1 MKRIHSVIKKETI
14 PPAVIAMV
22 VLTFIVFTREFG
34 RLAELF
40 IRRSVDPLTIVKAVL
55 YLLPGILL
63 FTLPFAFLI
72 GVLIGFARLSVDSEI
87 VAMRASGISTS
98 QMLRPVLAGG
108 LLVAVLTGLFSFWLL
123 PAGNWNLRLL
133 RGEINVAPAQ
143 TDIDSR
149 VFYENFPGT
158 LLYVEDIDLSKSIW
172 KGVFLA
178 DSKDGE
184 PRMILADEGKIL
196 STREGRRIQL
206 HFMNGSVYSRDNENP
221 GEDSISHF
229 GTLDIPIVIQSGPVP
244 RKIKRAVDKNT
255 GELISDI
262 SGDDPT
268 LVHESLVELNRRM
281 AIPLSPI
288 IFAFLGVALGIR
300 TPRGGKGSGFIVSL
314 VVSIT
319 YFVLFATGSTL
330 SKSGVL
336 PIVLGVWGANI
347 LLGTL
352 ALISFRFS
360 NRVTCIWIS
369 ILNRPFFVAIAA
381 RIREVAHHLKDLV
394 TWVMIRIRNWV
405 WDVQSV
411 RLRLARIIDSYM
423 NRMFIIN
430 LAVTTTVLVSMVN
443 LFTFFE
449 IIDEVYENSIP
460 ASTVLTY
467 FVFLQPQLLILLV
480 PISVLIT
487 TLITFGALVRSNQ
500 IVAFNSVGISVF
512 RVALPVLLGASAVCG
527 FLFLAQE
534 YVLPEANLQ
543 QDVLRKTIQGRPVQ
557 TVQPGR
563 HWIFGENNRLYNYR
577 QFMSQRNSF
586 AELSVYSLR
595 IKGNGLESQTYAET
609 ARWDSRSRQ
618 WILYNGWHRD
628 YLKGSFE
635 SFETRQFDFSERP
648 AYFSEEIKESSKMT
662 YSELK
667 KYIGDLQ
674 TGGFEVSH
682 LQTEMFKKISVPLVS
697 LIMVVIGVPFSL
709 TLGKRGALLGVAA
722 GIFIGI
728 AYWGALGFFDVLGV
742 NGLLAPELAAWGPN
756 ILFGSG
762 GMILFSMM
770 KT

>member
-40 IRRSVDPLTIVKAVL
+40 IRRNVDPLTVLRAIL

-72 GVLIGFARLSVDSEI
+72 GVLIGFARLSVDSEV
-87 VAMRASGISTS
+87 VAMRAGGISTS
-98 QMLRPVLAGG
+98 QMLKPVLAGG
-108 LLVAVLTGLFSFWLL
+108 LLAAVLTGVFSFWLL

-133 RGEINVAPAQ
+133 RTEINLAPAQ

-149 VFYENFPGT
+149 VFYENYPGA
-158 LLYVEDIDLSKSIW
+158 LLYIEDIDLSRSIW

-184 PRMILADEGKIL
+184 PRMILADEGQVL
-196 STREGRRIQL
+196 SADGGRRIQL
-206 HFMNGSVYSRDNENP
+206 HFMNGTVYSRNNAEP
-221 GEDSISHF
+221 EKDSISHF
-229 GTLDIPIVIQSGPVP
+229 GTLDIPIVLQPGPVP
-244 RKIKRAVDKNT
+244 QKIKRAVDKST
-255 GELISDI
+255 GELLVDI
-262 SGDDPT
+262 SADDP
-268 LVHESLVELNRRM
+268 VMYHESLVELNRRM
-281 AIPLSPI
+281 AIPLAPI
-288 IFAFLGVALGIR
+288 IFSFLGVALGIR
-300 TPRGGKGSGFIVSL
+300 TPRGGRGSGFIVSL
-314 VVSIT
+314 AVSIT

-330 SKSGVL
+330 SKNGVL
-336 PIVLGVWGANI
+336 PIILGVWGANI
-347 LLGTL
+347 ILGIM
-352 ALISFRFS
+352 ALISFRYS
-360 NRVTCIWIS
+360 NRITCIWLSLFNRRFFIS
-369 ILNRPFFVAIAA
+369 IANGSREIA
-381 RIREVAHHLKDLV
+381 RRFKVLV
-394 TWVMIRIRNWV
+394 TWLMVRIRNWV
-405 WDVQSV
+405 WDVHSV

-430 LAVTTTVLVSMVN
+430 LAVITAILLSMIN

-449 IIDEVYENSIP
+449 IVDDIYENSIS

-467 FVFLQPQLLILLV
+467 FIFLQPHMLILLV
-480 PISVLIT
+480 PIAVLIT
-487 TLITFGALVRSNQ
+487 TLLTFGSMVRSNQ

-512 RVALPVLLGASAVCG
+512 RVAMPILLAASAVCC

-543 QDVLRKTIQGRPVQ
+543 QDVLRRTIQGRPVQ

-577 QFMSQRNSF
+577 QFRSLRNSF
-586 AELSVYSLR
+586 AELSVYNLR
-595 IKGNGLESQTYAET
+595 IRGDGLEAQTYAES
-609 ARWDSRSRQ
+609 ARWDPRSRE
-618 WILYNGWHRD
+618 WVLYNGWHRD
-628 YLKGSFE
+628 YEKGT
-635 SFETRQFDFSERP
+635 FETFEERQFGFSEKP

-667 KYIGDLQ
+667 NYITDLK

-682 LQTEMFKKISVPLVS
+682 LQTEMFKKISVPVVS
-697 LIMVVIGVPFSL
+697 LIMVIIGVPFSL

-728 AYWGALGFFDVLGV
+728 AYWGALGFFDVLGA

-756 ILFGSG
+756 IIFGSG